1 MSLTWHTLGL
11 NKRSIHLLCMSLS
24 IYIFLKHMR
33 TMYICIYIYLP
44 LFCTRIFVAICKYSW
59 VHFFYFRWWFFFL
72 SFRLHSERLWIKVYF
87 WVFII
92 TLAGVVVF
100 AAHFLPWRVVVANSA
115 MSISLWGIKTKND
128 LRVWW
133 LFVW

>member
-11 NKRSIHLLCMSLS
+11 NKRSIHRLCLW
-24 IYIFLKHMR
+24 L
-33 TMYICIYIYLP
+33 YIYVSKTYEDNVHMYVYMYTHLY
-44 LFCTRIFVAICKYSW
+44 LVRESLLLLANTLGCIFIIFAGD
-59 VHFFYFRWWFFFL
+59 FFL
-72 SFRLHSERLWIKVYF
+72 SLRLYSERLWIKVYF

-100 AAHFLPWRVVVANSA
+100 VVHFLPWRVVVSILA
-115 MSISLWGIKTKND
+115 MSISLWGIKAKND